1 MPKLDRLRVRAAAG
15 RKRVV
20 VLGGGFGGVYTALEL
35 ERHLPPSR
43 YEVLL
48 VSRENFFVMS
58 PLLFEAGSGV
68 LEFRHAVTPLRE
80 LLTTARYYQGRVE
93 GFRLGDDVVCVRS
106 AAGRPYEIRYDHL
119 VVALGGVTD
128 RKRIPGSQNAIAFK
142 VMGDA
147 ILLRNRVIDLLE
159 KAETEIDPAERKRL
173 LSFITIGGGLVGTE
187 LVGELTEMLDKMR
200 SDYPSIKS
208 SEINIH
214 LIEGGPRLVGEM
226 SPEMG
231 GYAASLLRKRG
242 VDVRLG
248 TFVKEIREDA
258 VLLPD
263 GTVIPAGLV
272 VLASGTAANPV
283 LAESGL
289 PLSKRG
295 TIIVDGTMRARG
307 LENVWALGDCAQIPD
322 EKGEPYPPLAQHAVR
337 EARRLARNIAA
348 TLTGRGSIRPFLY
361 KNKGTLAALGHY
373 AGMAQTPFFT
383 ATGFPAWWIW
393 RTYYLFQM
401 PLWSRRLRIV
411 IDWTMAL
418 FFKPDTFKIDLGP
431 RTPGGG
437 GTSL

>member
-1 MPKLDRLRVRAAAG
+1 MRKLDRLRVRATGG

-20 VLGGGFGGVYTALEL
+20 ILGGGFGGVYTALEL
-35 ERHLPPSR
+35 EKRLPASK

-48 VSRENFFVMS
+48 VARNNFFVMS

-80 LLTTARYYQGRVE
+80 LLTTARYYQGKVE
-93 GFRLGDDVVCVRS
+93 GFRLADDVVCVRS
-106 AAGRPYEIRYDHL
+106 AAGRPYEIRYDQL

-128 RKRIPGSQNAIAFK
+128 RKRIPGSQHAIAFK

-159 KAETEIDPAERKRL
+159 KAETEIDPGERKRL
-173 LSFITIGGGLVGTE
+173 LSFVAIGGGLVGTE
-187 LVGELTEMLDKMR
+187 LAGELTEMLDKMR
-200 SDYPSIKS
+200 LDYPSIKP

-226 SPEMG
+226 SAEMG
-231 GYAASLLRKRG
+231 SYAAGLLRKRG

-283 LAESGL
+283 LADSGL

-295 TIIVDGTMRARG
+295 TIVVDGTMRTRG
-307 LENVWALGDCAQIPD
+307 MENVWALGDCAHIPD
-322 EKGEPYPPLAQHAVR
+322 EKGDPYPPLAQHAVR
-337 EARRLARNIAA
+337 EARQLAKNIAA
-348 TLTGRGSIRPFLY
+348 TLTGSGGIRPFRY
-361 KNKGTLAALGHY
+361 KNQGTLAALGHY
-373 AGMAQTPFFT
+373 AGMAQTPYFT
-383 ATGFPAWWIW
+383 VKGFPAWWIW

-437 GTSL
+437 DEVV

>member
-1 MPKLDRLRVRAAAG
+1 MPKLDRLRVRATGG

-20 VLGGGFGGVYTALEL
+20 ILGGGFGGVYTALEL
-35 ERHLPPSR
+35 EKRLPASN

-48 VSRENFFVMS
+48 VAQNNFFVMS

-80 LLTTARYYQGRVE
+80 LLTTGRYYQGTVE
-93 GFRLGDDVVCVRS
+93 GFRLADNLVLVRS
-106 AAGRPYEIRYDHL
+106 AAGRPYEIRYDQL

-128 RKRIPGSQNAIAFK
+128 RKRIPGSNHAIAFK
-142 VMGDA
+142 EMGDA
-147 ILLRNRVIDLLE
+147 VLLRNHVIDLLE
-159 KAETEIDPAERKRL
+159 KAETEIDPGERKRL
-173 LSFITIGGGLVGTE
+173 LSIVVIGGGLVGTE
-187 LVGELTEMLDKMR
+187 LVGELTEMLAKMR
-200 SDYPSIKS
+200 RDYPSIKP

-214 LIEGGPRLVGEM
+214 LIEGGPRLVNEM
-226 SPEMG
+226 NADMG
-231 GYAASLLRKRG
+231 NYAASLLRERG
-242 VDVRLG
+242 VEVRVG
-248 TFVKEIREDA
+248 TFVKEIGPDA

-263 GTVIPAGLV
+263 GTAIPAGLV

-283 LAESGL
+283 LADSGL

-295 TIIVDGTMRARG
+295 TVVVDGTMRAKG
-307 LENVWALGDCAQIPD
+307 MENVWALGDCAHIPD
-322 EKGEPYPPLAQHAVR
+322 EKGDPYPPLAQHAVR

-348 TLTGRGSIRPFLY
+348 TLTGSGSIRPFRY
-361 KNKGTLAALGHY
+361 KSKGTLAALGHY

-418 FFKPDTFKIDLGP
+418 FFKPDTFKIDLGG
-431 RTPGGG
+431 RTPGGR
-437 GTSL
+437 